1 MDITLYNSDVEEGGE
16 GKKEGKSSSIQFYDQ
31 MTIRILIMMPLSII
45 IIMMPLSIIIIM
57 MPLSIMI
64 IITPLSVIIIM
75 MPLSI
80 IIIALTKV

>member
-45 IIMMPLSIIIIM
+45 IIIMPLSIIIIMMPLSIIIIM

-75 MPLSI
+75 MPLQ
-80 IIIALTKV
+80 

>member
-45 IIMMPLSIIIIM
+45 II
-57 MPLSIMI
+57 
-64 IITPLSVIIIM
+64 
-75 MPLSI
+75 
-80 IIIALTKV
+80 ALTKVWSIIIAFTSTLNII